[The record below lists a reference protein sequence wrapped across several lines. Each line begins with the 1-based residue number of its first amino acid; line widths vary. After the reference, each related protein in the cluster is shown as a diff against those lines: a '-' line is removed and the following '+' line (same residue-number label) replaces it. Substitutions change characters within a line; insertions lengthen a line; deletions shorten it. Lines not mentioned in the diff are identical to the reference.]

1 MDTIA
6 GPVALSDADI
16 ERLGL
21 LPFVDEAHGIAGLLA
36 PQVGG
41 ELASLRVRWQSEWV
55 ETLYGA
61 CQYDITPL
69 GWRGRA
75 PLLWPTVGRT
85 CTDEL
90 AQRLRDTGEAFSEGT
105 YRLGHQTLTMP
116 IHGFVMNMPW
126 KPLPSEGVAGLLQCV
141 DTPETRQW
149 YPFGFRVTVAY
160 QTGFNGLRITYTIE
174 AGENADPMPM
184 SIGNHISLKVPL
196 ADRGTFDA
204 VTFHSLA
211 TGYRG
216 LQVPSVFDGTT
227 TPMDFRCVP
236 LAETAVHNIVTCG
249 YSWDDAEVALWC
261 PESFGMGVG
270 QRILEM
276 PGGIGS
282 FSPEEACYFVLW
294 GDPQEGYFCP
304 EPWVG
309 GPNAFNEHKGL
320 VQLSAGERFVWEMLL
335 RPMFDPP
342 W

>member
-1 MDTIA
+1 MSTVTIFSQGGKCPIGKQDWTIIFA
-6 GPVALSDADI
+6 TYWLIVALSSQDRKRIHSWNSSNRTSRATGTWRTYGI
-16 ERLGL
+16 VSCGVSKRRLL
-21 LPFVDEAHGIAGLLA
+21 EF
-36 PQVGG
+36 
-41 ELASLRVRWQSEWV
+41 
-55 ETLYGA
+55 
-61 CQYDITPL
+61 
-69 GWRGRA
+69 
-75 PLLWPTVGRT
+75 
-85 CTDEL
+85 
-90 AQRLRDTGEAFSEGT
+90 
-105 YRLGHQTLTMP
+105 
-116 IHGFVMNMPW
+116 
-126 KPLPSEGVAGLLQCV
+126 
-141 DTPETRQW
+141 
-149 YPFGFRVTVAY
+149 FGDVS
-160 QTGFNGLRITYTIE
+160 
-174 AGENADPMPM
+174 P
-184 SIGNHISLKVPL
+184 
-196 ADRGTFDA
+196 DA